1 MSDGSCAYGEDY
13 SFYRHARDRGP
24 TSLAFWSSRFYA
36 RLVRARAPRG
46 SRVLEIG
53 CGVGGVLRHLERDF
67 AVHGVDVSRF
77 AVGEARRDL
86 ARAALAVGEATRLP
100 YAAAS
105 FDVALAKHVLEHLAD
120 PAAALAELARVLR
133 SPGGILIYGTPN
145 AENPLRRLKGADWIG
160 TKDPSHVSVLAPERW
175 LELTRGSGFDVE
187 RAFSDGFWDVPYLR
201 VVPRLVQMP
210 LFAAPAALQVVLG
223 RPLLPVRWGESL
235 MVIARLRR

>member
-1 MSDGSCAYGEDY
+1 M
-13 SFYRHARDRGP
+13 
-24 TSLAFWSSRFYA
+24 
-36 RLVRARAPRG
+36 
-46 SRVLEIG
+46 
-53 CGVGGVLRHLERDF
+53 
-67 AVHGVDVSRF
+67 
-77 AVGEARRDL
+77 
-86 ARAALAVGEATRLP
+86 
-100 YAAAS
+100 
-105 FDVALAKHVLEHLAD
+105 
-120 PAAALAELARVLR
+120 LR

-201 VVPRLVQMP
+201 VVPRLMQMP